1 MDQNLLQQLLGGQL
15 GGLGGLGGAAGQEE
29 PKTNSL
35 QFRAGT
41 MKRTGTTVTA
51 DARKGYVRVFKD
63 ENQLTH
69 FTWKERTKQGT
80 EMDLMLFPDDA
91 EVFMIPTP
99 PATGRCFALRLKA
112 ANRINFFW
120 LQEPADDKDAEYIT
134 KMNGLL
140 NPGGAAEADKSDN
153 SSTAAQSSEPAAVP
167 PAGDTEEDEAL
178 RAALA
183 MSMQVDE
190 PAVTPEAVPPA
201 AAVPPAGD
209 TEEDDALQAA
219 LAMSM
224 QVDEPAVTPEAAAP
238 AAPPAAPA
246 PAGGMDM
253 EDEDD
258 AALQAAIA
266 MSMAASEPEKPPS
279 DDDSDLYD

>member
-1 MDQNLLQQLLGGQL
+1 MGIIFKLMDQNLLQQLLGAQL
-15 GGLGGLGGAAGQEE
+15 GGLQNQEAQEE
-29 PKTNSL
+29 PKTNNL
-35 QFRAGT
+35 QFRAGM
-41 MKRTGTTVTA
+41 MKRVGTTVTA

-91 EVFMIPTP
+91 EVFTIPTP
-99 PATGRCFALRLKA
+99 PSTGRCFALRLKA

-120 LQEPADDKDAEYIT
+120 LQEPSDAKDAENIT

-140 NPGGAAEADKSDN
+140 NPGGASEN
-153 SSTAAQSSEPAAVP
+153 NSTAAQASEPAAAAV
-167 PAGDTEEDEAL
+167 PAGDAEEDDAL
-178 RAALA
+178 QAALA

-190 PAVTPEAVPPA
+190 PAAAVTP
-201 AAVPPAGD
+201 AAVPAAGD

-224 QVDEPAVTPEAAAP
+224 QVDEPAVTPPAAAP
-238 AAPPAAPA
+238 AVTPAAPA
-246 PAGGMDM
+246 PAPAGDMSM
-253 EDEDD
+253 EDEED

-266 MSMAASEPEKPPS
+266 MSMAASEKPPS
-279 DDDSDLYD
+279 DDDSDLYE

>member
-1 MDQNLLQQLLGGQL
+1 MDQNLLQQLLGAQL
-15 GGLGGLGGAAGQEE
+15 GGLQNQEAQEE
-29 PKTNSL
+29 PKTNNL
-35 QFRAGT
+35 QFRAGM
-41 MKRTGTTVTA
+41 MKRVGTTVTA

-91 EVFMIPTP
+91 EVFTIPTP
-99 PATGRCFALRLKA
+99 PSTGRCFALRLKA

-120 LQEPADDKDAEYIT
+120 LQEPSDAKDAENIT

-140 NPGGAAEADKSDN
+140 NPGGASEN
-153 SSTAAQSSEPAAVP
+153 NSTAAQASEPAAAAV
-167 PAGDTEEDEAL
+167 PAGDAEEDDAL
-178 RAALA
+178 QAALA

-190 PAVTPEAVPPA
+190 PAAAVTP
-201 AAVPPAGD
+201 AAVPAAGD

-224 QVDEPAVTPEAAAP
+224 QVDEPAVTPPAAAP
-238 AAPPAAPA
+238 AVTPAAPA
-246 PAGGMDM
+246 PAPGGMSM
-253 EDEDD
+253 EDEED

-266 MSMAASEPEKPPS
+266 MSMAASEKPPS
-279 DDDSDLYD
+279 DDDSDLYE

>member
-1 MDQNLLQQLLGGQL
+1 MGIFKLMDQNLLQQLLGAQL
-15 GGLGGLGGAAGQEE
+15 GGLQNQEAQEE
-29 PKTNSL
+29 PKTNNL
-35 QFRAGT
+35 QFRAGM

-120 LQEPADDKDAEYIT
+120 LQEPSDAKDAEYIT

-140 NPGGAAEADKSDN
+140 NPGGAAEADKADN
-153 SSTAAQSSEPAAVP
+153 SSTAAQSSEPAAAP
-167 PAGDTEEDEAL
+167 PVGDTEEDEAL

-183 MSMQVDE
+183 MSMQVDDE
-190 PAVTPEAVPPA
+190 PAVTP

-224 QVDEPAVTPEAAAP
+224 AVDEPAVTPEAAAP

-246 PAGGMDM
+246 PAGVMDD

>member
-1 MDQNLLQQLLGGQL
+1 M
-15 GGLGGLGGAAGQEE
+15 
-29 PKTNSL
+29 
-35 QFRAGT
+35 
-41 MKRTGTTVTA
+41 MKRVGTTVTA

-91 EVFMIPTP
+91 EVFTIPTP
-99 PATGRCFALRLKA
+99 PSTGRCFALRLKA
-112 ANRINFFW
+112 ANRMNFFW
-120 LQEPADDKDAEYIT
+120 LQEPSDAKDAENIT

-140 NPGGAAEADKSDN
+140 NPGGASEN
-153 SSTAAQSSEPAAVP
+153 NSTAAQASEPAAAAV
-167 PAGDTEEDEAL
+167 PAGDAEEDDAL
-178 RAALA
+178 QAALA

-190 PAVTPEAVPPA
+190 PAAAVTP
-201 AAVPPAGD
+201 AAVPAAGD

-224 QVDEPAVTPEAAAP
+224 QVDEPAVTPPAAAP
-238 AAPPAAPA
+238 AVTPAAPAPA
-246 PAGGMDM
+246 PAGGMSM
-253 EDEDD
+253 EDEED

-266 MSMAASEPEKPPS
+266 MSMAASEKPPS
-279 DDDSDLYD
+279 DDDSDLYE